1 MKRVLVSIMALIAL
15 LVLTFAALHVS
26 GMLDRLLPAEPLSQA
41 GFETLTKPASPN
53 SYLVCP
59 DDGCSAEPDRRSP
72 RFDAAPAKLID
83 RLIEIARADG
93 ATEIERTDDLAVE
106 MVVRTP
112 IVRWPDR
119 VSARAFASDGASDR
133 AGSTIAVFS
142 RSKYGRSDLGA
153 NKARVDRW
161 LERLAE

>member
-1 MKRVLVSIMALIAL
+1 MKRVLVSIMALLAL
-15 LVLTFAALHVS
+15 LVLGFAALHVS
-26 GMLDRLLPAEPLSQA
+26 GMLDRLLPAEPLAQA
-41 GFETLTKPASPN
+41 DFETLTKPASPN

-72 RFDAAPAKLID
+72 RFDLPPAKLID

-106 MVVRTP
+106 IVVRTP
-112 IVRWPDR
+112 LVRWPDR
-119 VSARAFASDGASDR
+119 VSARAFASDA
-133 AGSTIAVFS
+133 AGSVIAVFS
-142 RSKYGRSDLGA
+142 RSKYGSSDLGA
-153 NKARVDRW
+153 NKARVERW